1 MKKIAQGAEA
11 VIYLKDGRI
20 VKERI
25 SKKYR
30 HEEIDKKIRKKNT
43 RFEAR
48 LLKKAAEIIPVPK
61 ILKDCDKAM
70 IIEMEF
76 IDGKKLRDEVKKMSY
91 EERKDVFKRVG
102 KKVAKL
108 HNNNIIH
115 GDLTTSNILIREKIY
130 FIDFGLGFIS
140 TKVEDKAVDL
150 HLLKQALES
159 KHHEHFE
166 ELFNSVMDGY
176 KEEIENFE
184 TLHNR
189 LEQVESRGRYK
200 KKITSKQ

>member
-11 VIYLKDGRI
+11 VIYLKDNKI
-20 VKERI
+20 IKERI
-25 SKKYR
+25 KKTYR
-30 HEEIDKKIRKKNT
+30 HEDIDKKIRKKNT

-48 LLKKAAEIIPVPK
+48 LLKKVAGIIPVPK
-61 ILKDCDKAM
+61 VLNHCDKAM
-70 IIEMEF
+70 LIEMEF
-76 IDGKKLRDEVKKMSY
+76 IEGKKLRDVVNEMSKD
-91 EERKDVFKRVG
+91 ERKKVFKRVG

-115 GDLTTSNILIREKIY
+115 GDLTTSNMIIREKIY

-166 ELFNSVMDGY
+166 EIMDAVMDGY
-176 KEEIENFE
+176 KEEIKEFKMVHE
-184 TLHNR
+184 R
-189 LEQVESRGRYK
+189 LMKVESRGRYK
-200 KKITSKQ
+200 KKPN